1 MISPPTQPSRFA
13 VKALWIVLIASLIA
27 GVAWWVV
34 RRSQPSRA
42 TAQAGDVKRES
53 DGRLLYFD
61 GRQWTDKPLPAQDTP
76 F

>member
-1 MISPPTQPSRFA
+1 
-13 VKALWIVLIASLIA
+13 
-27 GVAWWVV
+27 VV

-61 GRQWTDKPLPAQDTP
+61 GRQWTDKPLPPQDTP